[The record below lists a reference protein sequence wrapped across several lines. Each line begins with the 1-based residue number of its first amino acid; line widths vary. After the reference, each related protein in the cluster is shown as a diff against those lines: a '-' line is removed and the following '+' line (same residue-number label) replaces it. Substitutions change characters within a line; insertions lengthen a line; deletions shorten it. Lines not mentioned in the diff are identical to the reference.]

1 MNNYEITPEIIR
13 QIREF
18 RLMDDTFMTMFFD
31 GQNDLMEFVLKIIL
45 NTKDLKVLQTK
56 TQFEIHS
63 IGGRSVQLDVLAID
77 SKGKHY
83 NFEIQNADDGAIPKR
98 ARFNSAMLDSTLLK
112 KNDKYNDLPET
123 YVIFFTKNDV
133 LKGNLPIYNI
143 ERIITQNQQ
152 NFGDG
157 EHIIY
162 VNGSYKADDAL
173 GKLVQDFQCK
183 DPKKM
188 NYNELAER
196 SKYLKYEEGATKM
209 SDVFTEFVL
218 KENAKAEA
226 KAIEKTRAEERMLFA
241 TRLLKSYSMSNSEI
255 SLMTDLYLAEVEQL
269 AKEIRNNK
277 VAN

>member
-13 QIREF
+13 QIKEF
-18 RLMDDTFMTMFFD
+18 CLMDDIFMTMFFD
-31 GQNDLMEFVLKIIL
+31 GQNHLMELVLKIIL
-45 NTKDLKVLQTK
+45 KTDDLKVQQTK

-63 IGGRSVQLDVLAID
+63 IGGRSARLDVLAID
-77 SKGKHY
+77 SEGKHY

-98 ARFNSAMLDSTLLK
+98 ARFNSAMLDATLLK
-112 KNDKYNDLPET
+112 KNDKYSDLPET

-162 VNGSYKADDAL
+162 VNGSYKSNDAL
-173 GKLVQDFQCK
+173 GKLVQDFQCR

-188 NYNELAER
+188 NYDELAER
-196 SKYLKYEEGATKM
+196 AKYLKYEEGATKM

-218 KENAKAEA
+218 KEKE
-226 KAIEKTRAEERMLFA
+226 KAIKETRAEERVIFA
-241 TRLLKSYSMSNSEI
+241 KNLLRLTELSEGI
-255 SLMTDLYLAEVEQL
+255 IAASAELSLVEVKEL
-269 AKEIRNNK
+269 AKEIRK
-277 VAN
+277 SEVAN

>member
-18 RLMDDTFMTMFFD
+18 CLMDDIFMTMFFD
-31 GQNDLMEFVLKIIL
+31 GQNHLMELVLKIIL
-45 NTKDLKVLQTK
+45 NTDDLKVQQTK

-63 IGGRSVQLDVLAID
+63 IGGRSARLDVLAID

-83 NFEIQNADDGAIPKR
+83 NFEIQNADNGAIPKR
-98 ARFNSAMLDSTLLK
+98 ARFNSAMLDATLLK
-112 KNDKYNDLPET
+112 KNDKYSDLPET

-162 VNGSYKADDAL
+162 VNGSYNSNDAL
-173 GKLVQDFQCK
+173 GKLVKDFQCK
-183 DPKKM
+183 VPKEM
-188 NYNELAER
+188 NYNELAGR
-196 SKYLKYEEGATKM
+196 AKYLKYEEGATKM

-218 KENAKAEA
+218 KEKEKAMKEAKAEA
-226 KAIEKTRAEERMLFA
+226 QITFA
-241 TRLLKSYSMSNSEI
+241 KNLLRSTKLSESVI
-255 SLMTDLYLAEVEQL
+255 AANFELSLDEVEKL
-269 AKEIRNNK
+269 AKEIRK
-277 VAN
+277 SEVAN

>member
-1 MNNYEITPEIIR
+1 MNEKYINSELLK
-13 QIREF
+13 QIQELK
-18 RLMDDTFMTMFFD
+18 LMDDIFMTAFFD
-31 GQNDLMEFVLKIIL
+31 GQNELMEFVLKIIL

-63 IGGRSVQLDVLAID
+63 IAGRSARLDVLAVD

-83 NFEIQNADDGAIPKR
+83 NFEIQNSDDGAIPQR

-112 KNDKYNDLPET
+112 KNSKFSDLPET

-133 LKGNLPIYNI
+133 LKGNLAIYNV
-143 ERIITQNQQ
+143 ERIITQTQQ

-162 VNGSYKADDAL
+162 VNGSYKANDAI
-173 GKLVQDFQCK
+173 GKLVADFNCK

-196 SKYLKYEEGATKM
+196 SSYLKYNEGVVQM
-209 SDVFTEFVL
+209 SDAL
-218 KENAKAEA
+218 KEFLQKQIEEERSQI
-226 KAIEKTRAEERMLFA
+226 IEKTRAEDQITFA
-241 TRLLKSYSMSNSEI
+241 KNLLRSTELSEGMI
-255 SLMTDLYLAEVEQL
+255 SANAGLSLSEVKEL
-269 AKEIRNNK
+269 AKEIRKTK